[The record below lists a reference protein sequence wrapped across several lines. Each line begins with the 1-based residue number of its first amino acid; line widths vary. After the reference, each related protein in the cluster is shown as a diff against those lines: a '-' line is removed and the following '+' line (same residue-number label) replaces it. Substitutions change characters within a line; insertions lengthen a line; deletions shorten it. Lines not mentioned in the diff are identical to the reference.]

1 MKVLVTGGT
10 GFVGSHAVE
19 AILRAGHEVRLLART
34 PDKVD
39 RVLGTLGMKVSDVV
53 LGDMTDAACVRNALT
68 GCDAVLH
75 AAAEVEIGRAKKVF
89 EVNVAGTHNIVG
101 GAVELGLDPIL
112 VVSSVATMFP
122 PAGPVIRV
130 DDPVANLHTDYGR
143 SKAEGERYARELQAA
158 GEPVVSIYPT
168 GVIGPNDPGLSAAL
182 RGVRDQIRFGSMITS
197 GGVGLVD
204 VRDVA
209 RVIVAALEPGRGPRR
224 YMAGGHFLS
233 WSEDADLLEQI
244 TGRKMRRYAVPPW
257 MVHLM
262 GRIVDMVRAVAPSFD
277 FPITYEA
284 SLFMTLF
291 APSDSRATTEE
302 LGVTFRPTRETLVDT
317 VRFLLETGELAPGRA
332 PALSDASPR

>member
-34 PDKVD
+34 PEKVD
-39 RVLGTLGMKVSDVV
+39 RVLGARGVKLSNVV

-68 GCDAVLH
+68 GCDAALH

-89 EVNVAGTHNIVG
+89 EANVAGTHNVVG

-143 SKAEGERYARELQAA
+143 SKAEGERYARGLQAV
-158 GEPVVSIYPT
+158 GKPVVSIYPT
-168 GVIGPNDPGLSAAL
+168 GVVGPNDPGLSAPV

-209 RVIVAALEPGRGPRR
+209 RIIVAALEPGRGPRR
-224 YMAGGHFLS
+224 YMAGGG
-233 WSEDADLLEQI
+233 AI
-244 TGRKMRRYAVPPW
+244 
-257 MVHLM
+257 
-262 GRIVDMVRAVAPSFD
+262 APSFD
-277 FPITYEA
+277 FPITHEA

-291 APSDSRATTEE
+291 VPSDSRATTEE

-317 VRFLLETGELAPGRA
+317 VRFLLETGELEPGQV
-332 PALSDASPR
+332 PALFPAGPK